1 MIAIFDVGGP
11 LLAYVLLR
19 GPAGLSTVL
28 ALVLSGILPAV
39 GAVITAVQFKR
50 LDIFGLMVLFGILI
64 GSILGL
70 LTHNP
75 RLYLAEGSVPS
86 LAFSIACLVSLRLP
100 QPLIY
105 RLALEFVG
113 MDTTKGRQIIE
124 AWQYPIFQHA
134 FRVITAAWGLAYIV
148 EAAVRLVVAE
158 TESTGIALV
167 CSKATPYVFATVL
180 AVWTLVY
187 GERRRRLAIG
197 SPVDQETLPDSVGTA
212 PPE

>member
-19 GPAGLSTVL
+19 DLAGLSTVL

-70 LTHNP
+70 VTHNP
-75 RLYLAEGSVPS
+75 RLYLEEGSVPS

-105 RLALEFVG
+105 RLALEFLG
-113 MDTTKGRQIIE
+113 MDTKKGREIID
-124 AWQYPIFQHA
+124 AWRYPIFRRA
-134 FRVITAAWGLAYIV
+134 FRVITAAWGIAYIV
-148 EAAVRLVVAE
+148 EAAVRFAVAE

-187 GERRRRLAIG
+187 GERRKKVAIA
-197 SPVDQETLPDSVGTA
+197 PHEYEVDR
-212 PPE
+212 